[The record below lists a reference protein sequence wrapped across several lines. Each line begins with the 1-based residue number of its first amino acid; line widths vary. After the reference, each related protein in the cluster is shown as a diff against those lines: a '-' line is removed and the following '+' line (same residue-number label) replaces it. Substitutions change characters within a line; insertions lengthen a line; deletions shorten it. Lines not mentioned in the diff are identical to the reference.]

1 MAQRKLGIFNVNI
14 RIDKYGPFYNLLQ
27 GIWEQKVARVGLY
40 ILLAIIIFSLIG
52 VFYTPYNPAST
63 QFPRDLPPSPQ
74 HLLGTD
80 DYGHDI
86 FSQLLV
92 GGFPVIGVG
101 LLTGLIGTLIA
112 ILVGVTAGLYADTLI
127 DRILSGITQI
137 FLIIPGI
144 LIIELIG
151 AYLGAVQIKLGYLTI
166 LLALSTTGWAWGA
179 RVLRS
184 LVLSL
189 RRREYIL
196 SSELVGESKFSIIFR
211 QIIPNNLPF
220 IASNFFFTA
229 IYGITGFTFIYYFG
243 LGSLTQINWGT
254 MLYWSLGGEAYLRG
268 LWWWY
273 IPPGLMIGLVAFSF
287 ALINIGIDRVANPRL
302 RVWDVK
308 KYKKQLEKIGKKE
321 EEAEVKW
328 QM

>member
-1 MAQRKLGIFNVNI
+1 MAKRRFGIFNFK
-14 RIDKYGPFYNLLQ
+14 IDKYGPVYNLIR
-27 GIWEQKVARVGLY
+27 GVWEQRVARLGIY
-40 ILLAIIIFSLIG
+40 ILIGIIIFSIIG
-52 VFYTPYNPAST
+52 IFYTPYNPNYT
-63 QFPRDLPPSPQ
+63 GFPRDLPPSPQ

-80 DYGHDI
+80 DYGHDV

-101 LLTGLIGTLIA
+101 FAVGLIGTLIS
-112 ILVGVTAGLYADTLI
+112 ILVGITAGLYAETIL
-127 DRILSGITQI
+127 DRVLSAITQI

-151 AYLGAVQIKLGYLTI
+151 AYLGAIQFKLGYTVVLFA
-166 LLALSTTGWAWGA
+166 LASTGWAWGS
-179 RVLRS
+179 RVMRS

-196 SSELVGESKFSIIFR
+196 SSELIGESKIGTIFR

-243 LGSLTQINWGT
+243 LGSLTQVNWGT

-273 IPPGLMIGLVAFSF
+273 IPPGFMIGLVAFSF

-302 RVWDVK
+302 RVWDIK
-308 KYKKQLEKIGKKE
+308 KYKKQLQKAKEKKE
-321 EEAEVKW
+321 VVTNG
-328 QM
+328 

>member
-1 MAQRKLGIFNVNI
+1 MRRFKIN
-14 RIDKYGPFYNLLQ
+14 KYSPFYSLLQ
-27 GIWEQKVARVGLY
+27 GIWEQKVARVGMY
-40 ILLAIIIFSLIG
+40 ILLAIIIFCLIG
-52 VFYTPYNPAST
+52 VFWTPYNPNST
-63 QFPRDLPPSPQ
+63 QFPRDLPPSPK
-74 HLLGTD
+74 HWLGTD
-80 DYGHDI
+80 DYGHDV

-101 LLTGLIGTLIA
+101 LLTGLIGTLIS
-112 ILVGVTAGLYADTLI
+112 IFIGISAGLYADTLV

-137 FLIIPGI
+137 FLVIPGI

-151 AYLGAVQIKLGYLTI
+151 AYLGAEQIKLGYITI
-166 LLALSTTGWAWGA
+166 LIALSTTGWAWGA

-184 LVLSL
+184 LVLPL

-196 SSELVGESKFSIIFR
+196 SSELIGESKLSIVVR

-229 IYGITGFTFIYYFG
+229 IYGIAGFTFIYYFG
-243 LGSLTQINWGT
+243 LGSLTQVNWGT
-254 MLYWSLGGEAYLRG
+254 LLYWSLGGEAYLRG

-273 IPPGLMIGLVAFSF
+273 IPPGLMIGLVALSF

-302 RVWDVK
+302 RVDNK
-308 KYKKQLEKIGKKE
+308 KYKKMLSEIKKRRKE
-321 EEAEVKW
+321 EEVIEWTK
-328 QM
+328 

>member
-1 MAQRKLGIFNVNI
+1 MALKKFGIFNYK
-14 RIDKYGPFYNLLQ
+14 IDKHGPFFNLIQ
-27 GIWEQKVARVGLY
+27 GIWEQRVARVGFY
-40 ILLAIIIFSLIG
+40 ILLAIIIFSVIG
-52 VFYTPYNPAST
+52 LFYTPYNPSYT
-63 QFPRDLPPSPQ
+63 GFPRDLPPSPQ

-80 DYGHDI
+80 DYGHDV

-101 LLTGLIGTLIA
+101 LITGFIGTILAILIGVI
-112 ILVGVTAGLYADTLI
+112 AGLYADTLV
-127 DRILSGITQI
+127 DRILSGITQV

-151 AYLGAVQIKLGYLTI
+151 AYLGAIQLKLGYITI
-166 LLALSTTGWAWGA
+166 LIALSSTGWAWGA
-179 RVLRS
+179 RVMRS
-184 LVLSL
+184 LVLTL

-196 SSELVGESKFSIIFR
+196 SSELIGESKLYVVFN

-229 IYGITGFTFIYYFG
+229 IYGIAGFTFIYYFG
-243 LGSLTQINWGT
+243 LGSVNQVNWGT
-254 MLYWSLGGEAYLRG
+254 ILYWSLGGEAYLRG

-302 RVWDVK
+302 RVWNVK
-308 KYKKQLEKIGKKE
+308 KYKKQLESRKKE
-321 EEAEVKW
+321 EEIEW
-328 QM
+328 QK

>member
-1 MAQRKLGIFNVNI
+1 MAQSRFGIFNFK
-14 RIDKYGPFYNLLQ
+14 IDKYSPVYNLIR
-27 GIWEQKVARVGLY
+27 GVWEQRVARVGFY

-52 VFYTPYNPAST
+52 VFYTPYNPNYT
-63 QFPRDLPPSPQ
+63 GFPRDLPPSPQ

-80 DYGHDI
+80 DYGHDV

-101 LLTGLIGTLIA
+101 FAVGLIGTFIS
-112 ILVGVTAGLYADTLI
+112 ILVGITAGLYAETMI
-127 DRILSGITQI
+127 DRVLSAITQI

-151 AYLGAVQIKLGYLTI
+151 AYLGAVQFKLGYLTI
-166 LLALSTTGWAWGA
+166 LFALSSTGWAWGS

-184 LVLSL
+184 LVLAL

-196 SSELVGESKFSIIFR
+196 SSELIGESKLSTIFR

-243 LGSLTQINWGT
+243 LGSLTQVNWGT

-308 KYKKQLEKIGKKE
+308 KYMKQLEKAKE
-321 EEAEVKW
+321 KNEVVVK
-328 QM
+328 